1 MNPIEQACCTNCRFS
16 SNEIECRPATQCK
29 EASKCPSDSAICPDQ
44 VNKPDGTPCKDS
56 DGRES
61 SCSNGKCQNRCD
73 SLSDLDPVR
82 FNYTNRLAVC
92 LCGDDQEEWMCA
104 RCCQSG
110 KNKTT
115 WVISSVIIILTLLL
129 LAPTSYRE
137 FSMSMLN
144 VWKATE
150 RSTIFGLHWLKL
162 IRVES
167 FPSKSLEP

>member
-1 MNPIEQACCTNCRFS
+1 MKLIFPWAKYVSLEGAECDGMNPIEQACCTNCRFS

-44 VNKPDGTPCKDS
+44 ENKPDGTPCKDS

-61 SCSNGKCQNRCD
+61 SCSKGKCQNRCD
-73 SLSDLDPVR
+73 ALSDLDPTR

-92 LCGDDQEEWMCA
+92 LCGVDQEEWMCA

-115 WVISSVIIILTLLL
+115 YVVCL
-129 LAPTSYRE
+129 YRL
-137 FSMSMLN
+137 FQ
-144 VWKATE
+144 
-150 RSTIFGLHWLKL
+150 F
-162 IRVES
+162 
-167 FPSKSLEP
+167 KS